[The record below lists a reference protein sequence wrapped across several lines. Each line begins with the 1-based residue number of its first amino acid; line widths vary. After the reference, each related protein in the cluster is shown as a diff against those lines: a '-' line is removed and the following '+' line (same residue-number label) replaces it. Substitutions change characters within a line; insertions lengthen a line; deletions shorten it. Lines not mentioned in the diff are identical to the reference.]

1 MKVADGRTGPY
12 ALLFLAHMQAPEV
25 RGGVD
30 PQGVDWSPMG
40 GSSWAVW
47 AVLAAY
53 CGGRPDGW
61 GVTVATLQADTGCSR
76 STVFRALADL
86 QTRGLLQSTP
96 ERKPNGGQGATRFHL
111 SAPPSLSHAQ
121 DPPRVTG
128 DTPPRVTGDTPQ
140 RHLYQ
145 RLEQPPQPPRSGGA
159 VRAGAAANDA
169 AADLAVLV
177 GQLEPEMVRAAAY
190 RLDINSPL
198 VTAAVSELTPR
209 WGGRRRTAHH
219 ALCVAL
225 QLRAQELQDAPPPAL
240 AAAPDDSDRL
250 DAMARRAGFD
260 SYAAA
265 LARLGGG
272 Q

>member
-25 RGGVD
+25 RGGVAL
-30 PQGVDWSPMG
+30 GVEWSPMG

-86 QTRGLLQSTP
+86 QSRGLLQATP
-96 ERKPNGGQGATRFHL
+96 ERKANGGQGATRFHL
-111 SAPPSLSHAQ
+111 SARPSLSHAQ

-128 DTPPRVTGDTPQ
+128 DTPQ
-140 RHLYQ
+140 RLLVQ
-145 RLEQPPQPPRSGGA
+145 RLEQPPLPPRSGGA

-177 GQLEPEMVRAAAY
+177 GRLEPDLVRAAAH

-198 VTAAVSELTPR
+198 VTAAVAELTPR
-209 WGGRRRTAHH
+209 WGGRRRTAYH
-219 ALCVAL
+219 ALRVAL